1 MISFRFIFLGMM
13 NLLVETSLDATQL
26 DYAETAR
33 TSGRA
38 LMLLINDILDLSKIE
53 VGGKRLQKGSGYR
66 V

>member
-1 MISFRFIFLGMM
+1 MM

>member
-1 MISFRFIFLGMM
+1 M
-13 NLLVETSLDATQL
+13 DATQL

-53 VGGKRLQKGSGYR
+53 VREKDCNDCIKTFRILCLERKIGKHGM
-66 V
+66 